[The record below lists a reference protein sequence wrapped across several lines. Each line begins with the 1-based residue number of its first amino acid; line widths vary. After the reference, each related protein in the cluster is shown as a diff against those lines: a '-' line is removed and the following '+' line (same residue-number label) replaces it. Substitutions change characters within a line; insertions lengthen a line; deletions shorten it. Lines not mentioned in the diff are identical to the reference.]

1 MQSHTA
7 AALLSLTSILDC
19 EPSCGVGSAQA
30 ADVVC
35 VTCAGAGDPR
45 LSAFRF
51 RKVRCSSNMSCKFPV
66 YLMP

>member
-1 MQSHTA
+1 MRTR
-7 AALLSLTSILDC
+7 
-19 EPSCGVGSAQA
+19 SCVDECTPEVLPLVVQA

-51 RKVRCSSNMSCKFPV
+51 RKVKKTSLAAP
-66 YLMP
+66 